1 MLAHVP
7 KTGGSTVSEVLQALP
22 GGWLFLGRPQSGHP
36 KFFAMYGSTFHR
48 TPGFTWSGLGDCA
61 RFRNSSALDG
71 GASSIEGSRCGGVP
85 DWRNSRI
92 IVDFHEPRGLLKFH
106 HAFMPRLRELRAKY
120 AAAGCAMQVGTV
132 LREPSS
138 QMLSE
143 FLYFH
148 VQFNKGLHRNASR
161 QESSLLSYWLPGRA
175 NPQLAWLRGRACRM
189 HGLIFL
195 CTTPPH
201 EPCGDDLNGLS
212 LDAAGQQA
220 EAERKVTDPIVR
232 MLSEF
237 DVVGTSKRVGEVIWA
252 MAARVG
258 FVLDSSSP
266 SSHKSG
272 GSSGSGSSGSSSG
285 SSSGGGGGGGGGSG
299 SDGNGGGDGNGG
311 NSSAAVRA
319 PSFAAP
325 KCNPPARTGAISL
338 TSLSPATLSVLERHS
353 RCDRVLYEAA
363 LLRENADLAFAAHL
377 EHHLLRRRAAN
388 RRLLMGNSGS
398 NENGGQHRPQRRHEP
413 QGRRLDARAA
423 EPSPLQP
430 PDPRLAQVSS
440 TSGTASHNATP
451 QPRAESS
458 SEAAGP
464 RWQHSFAGEL
474 YVSGSAYH
482 AAAEAK
488 LVTSTGLL
496 NLDPTLLEVRSH
508 EEMAQRLVRN
518 FSVGF
523 LCKVA

>member
-1 MLAHVP
+1 
-7 KTGGSTVSEVLQALP
+7 
-22 GGWLFLGRPQSGHP
+22 
-36 KFFAMYGSTFHR
+36 
-48 TPGFTWSGLGDCA
+48 
-61 RFRNSSALDG
+61 
-71 GASSIEGSRCGGVP
+71 
-85 DWRNSRI
+85 
-92 IVDFHEPRGLLKFH
+92 
-106 HAFMPRLRELRAKY
+106 
-120 AAAGCAMQVGTV
+120 
-132 LREPSS
+132 
-138 QMLSE
+138 MLSE

-311 NSSAAVRA
+311 NSSAAVRR
-319 PSFAAP
+319 
-325 KCNPPARTGAISL
+325 PA
-338 TSLSPATLSVLERHS
+338 
-353 RCDRVLYEAA
+353 
-363 LLRENADLAFAAHL
+363 
-377 EHHLLRRRAAN
+377 
-388 RRLLMGNSGS
+388 
-398 NENGGQHRPQRRHEP
+398 
-413 QGRRLDARAA
+413 
-423 EPSPLQP
+423 SPLQSAIRP
-430 PDPRLAQVSS
+430 PAPGPFPSLH
-440 TSGTASHNATP
+440 SH
-451 QPRAESS
+451 QPR
-458 SEAAGP
+458 
-464 RWQHSFAGEL
+464 
-474 YVSGSAYH
+474 
-482 AAAEAK
+482 
-488 LVTSTGLL
+488 
-496 NLDPTLLEVRSH
+496 
-508 EEMAQRLVRN
+508 
-518 FSVGF
+518 
-523 LCKVA
+523 